1 VQVVKVCRCAIMQ
14 HSYNYRK
21 RVSDGENGLALWFR
35 PWIRIVGRLAKE
47 EAIRRLEDGRRYFG
61 HVPLD

>member
-1 VQVVKVCRCAIMQ
+1 MQ

-35 PWIRIVGRLAKE
+35 PSIRIVGRLAKE